1 MNEILEHLRKC
12 NLKNLKRNNT
22 SKILPPNSPKSS
34 LTRMEKKKKLLFDF
48 DMLYKEFNFKVK
60 IAYELM

>member
-1 MNEILEHLRKC
+1 
-12 NLKNLKRNNT
+12 
-22 SKILPPNSPKSS
+22 
-34 LTRMEKKKKLLFDF
+34 MEKKKKLLFDF